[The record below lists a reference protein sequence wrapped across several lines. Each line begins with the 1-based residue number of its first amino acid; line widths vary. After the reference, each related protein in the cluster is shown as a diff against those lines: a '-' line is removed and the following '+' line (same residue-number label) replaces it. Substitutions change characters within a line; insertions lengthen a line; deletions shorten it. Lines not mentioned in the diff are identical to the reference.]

1 MMDQAL
7 CPYVTR
13 GEIIILYMSGCL
25 FLIANEKAK
34 VLDLMVA
41 GIIQV

>member
-1 MMDQAL
+1 M
-7 CPYVTR
+7 R
-13 GEIIILYMSGCL
+13 GEIIILYMSGSL

-41 GIIQV
+41 GILQI